1 VSRLQ
6 LSACFSRNILTAPLL
21 AGDVV
26 PEGIDWSV
34 SALHPSEM
42 FWRQLKFGD
51 FDVSEMSLA
60 SLCIAADH
68 GVRDWVA
75 LPVFTTRRFFH
86 TGIIVRDGSGVT
98 GPRDLAGKRVGVPEY
113 QQTAAVWARGALLH
127 EWGVAPESVRWFM
140 ERPPERSH
148 GGATGFAPPPGVDLR
163 YIPADSSIAAML
175 RAGELDASL
184 VYLSDR
190 NLVDRSRGPAG
201 AIAGVRNLFPDP
213 AAEGR
218 RYFAKTGLLPVNHT
232 VVVRAGLLRR
242 HPWVA
247 LNLAGAFLAAKR
259 AAFDP
264 LTRQEAEIGSAGGLL
279 EPWLRI
285 GALPPDLLAAL
296 ERTDPLPYGL
306 RSQQPVLTALARY
319 LREQGLTGS
328 EVDIQSLFAEST
340 RDL

>member
-6 LSACFSRNILTAPLL
+6 LSVCLSRNILTAPILS
-21 AGDVV
+21 GQVV
-26 PEGIDWSV
+26 PEGIDWTV

-75 LPVFTTRRFFH
+75 LPLFTTRRFFH
-86 TGIIVRDGSGVT
+86 TGIVVRGGAAVG
-98 GPRDLAGKRVGVPEY
+98 GPQDLAGKRVGVPEY
-113 QQTAAVWARGALLH
+113 QQTAAVWARGALRH
-127 EWGVAPESVRWFM
+127 EWGVAPESIQWFM

-148 GGATGFAPPPGVDLR
+148 GGATGFVPPPGVDLR
-163 YIPADSSIAAML
+163 YIPADSSIADML

-190 NLVDRSRGPAG
+190 NLVDRSRGSAG
-201 AIAGVRNLFPDP
+201 SITGVRDLFDDP

-218 RYFAKTGLLPVNHT
+218 RYFAETGLLPVNHT
-232 VVVRAGLLRR
+232 VVVRADLLRQ
-242 HPWVA
+242 HPWAA
-247 LNLAGAFLAAKR
+247 LNIVAAFLAAKR
-259 AAFDP
+259 AAFAP
-264 LTRQEAEIGSAGGLL
+264 LAQQEAEIGSAGGLL

-285 GALPPDLLAAL
+285 GALPPDVLERI

-306 RSQQPVLTALARY
+306 RGQQHTLTTLARY
-319 LREQGLTGS
+319 LREQGLTAS
-328 EVDIQSLFAEST
+328 EVEIGSLFAEST